1 MKKNNSSEVKEID
14 ISLIDAYPEHP
25 FKVVDD
31 AKMIELTESITNNG
45 LLVPIIVRP
54 KEGGRYEMIS
64 GHRRLRATELA
75 KQDKIKSVVC
85 DFDDDTAAIVMVE
98 SNIHQRENMLPS
110 EKAFAYKILYDAMKK
125 SPGRPRKENLT
136 PLVSD
141 FPLSSDLRS
150 NEELAYQVGVSR
162 EQIRR
167 YIRLT
172 ELVPELLEYI
182 DAGKLGLR
190 PAVEMSYLDEDSQR
204 DIVEYIDENE
214 CFPSHAQ
221 TIRMRRLF
229 ENGKLDT
236 EKIVEIMSEI
246 KPNQKEKLVFHA
258 ERVRKYIP
266 KTIPIEKTEEY
277 VCKALEHYSKY
288 LQRQRG
294 RDAR

>member
-1 MKKNNSSEVKEID
+1 MKQKNLSEIKEID
-14 ISLIDAYPEHP
+14 ISLIDSFPNHP

-31 AKMIELTESITNNG
+31 EKMIELTESIADNG
-45 LLVPIIVRP
+45 LLLPVLVRP
-54 KEGGRYEMIS
+54 KEDGRYEMIS
-64 GHRRLRATELA
+64 GHRRLRASELA
-75 KQDKIKSVVC
+75 EKNTIKAMVC
-85 DFDDDTAAIVMVE
+85 DYDDNTAAIVMVE

-110 EKAFAYKILYDAMKK
+110 EKAYAYKILYDAMKK
-125 SPGRPRKENLT
+125 SVGRPSNNKLT
-136 PLVSD
+136 PVVSV
-141 FPLSSDLRS
+141 LRS
-150 NEELAYQVGVSR
+150 NEELAYQVGESR

-172 ELVPELLEYI
+172 NLVPELLEYM
-182 DAGKLGLR
+182 DKGKIALR
-190 PAVEMSYLDEDSQR
+190 PGVEMSYLDEDCQR
-204 DIVEYIDENE
+204 DIVDFIDENE

-236 EKIVEIMSEI
+236 KKIAEILSEI
-246 KPNQKEKLVFHA
+246 KPNQKEKLVFRA